1 MSSEIPV
8 RPSEP
13 TTFNLLFICTGNTC
27 RSPLAAAIASEAI
40 RRRDWKHVRV
50 ASAGTAAAP
59 GAPASATAVAVAAEH
74 GIDLGTHQARLLDLE
89 SIEWS
94 DLILA
99 MGPSHLLAAV
109 ELGAG
114 EKAAMLT
121 DFLDGEGLGTPI
133 EDPFGGDIE
142 AYRESY
148 SQIAVAIE
156 ALLGRLE
163 PILAP

>member
-8 RPSEP
+8 GPSEP
-13 TTFNLLFICTGNTC
+13 TTYNLLFICTGNTC
-27 RSPLAAAIASEAI
+27 RSPLAAAIANAAI
-40 RRRDWKHVRV
+40 ARRDWKHVRV
-50 ASAGTAAAP
+50 ASAGTSAAP
-59 GAPASATAVAVAAEH
+59 GAPASATAIAVAAEH
-74 GIDLGTHQARLLDLE
+74 GIDLATHQARLLSPEL
-89 SIEWS
+89 IEWS

-99 MGPSHLLAAV
+99 MAPSHLLAAV

-121 DFLDGEGLGTPI
+121 DFLDGAGLGAPI
-133 EDPFGGDIE
+133 EDPFGGDID

-148 SQIAVAIE
+148 SQIDAAIE